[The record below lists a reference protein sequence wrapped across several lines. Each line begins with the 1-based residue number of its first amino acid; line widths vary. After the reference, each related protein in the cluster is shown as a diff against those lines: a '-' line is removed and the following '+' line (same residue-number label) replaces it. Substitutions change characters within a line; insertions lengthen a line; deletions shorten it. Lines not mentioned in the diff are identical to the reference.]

1 MDKSKDN
8 KLNGCF
14 KTFKGKMRKSIRI
27 ERKKEKKEKVIN
39 AKLKAHWPYASPH
52 NEKDVEMIQTSTWK
66 AVIWSSGSL
75 TYVA

>member
-27 ERKKEKKEKVIN
+27 ERKKEKKRKGYQCQIKGPL
-39 AKLKAHWPYASPH
+39 A
-52 NEKDVEMIQTSTWK
+52 IRITT
-66 AVIWSSGSL
+66 
-75 TYVA
+75 